1 MRYFAPEHMER
12 PEETY
17 SENFLQL
24 MLKVRP
30 KYVVV
35 WDIDYL
41 KLQDFKSRVYVVEY
55 FVVRNNT
62 LYYSNLKPF
71 AKKVARD
78 LQIENLIELNVSDT
92 QELERYL
99 PVDPKN
105 KRFKFWAP
113 GIVENITEIDLN
125 DFLPLML
132 KFRPPYCVLWGV
144 EFKDIDYMAYRV
156 YVVSYMPV
164 IGDTI
169 YYSYAKHFAVACMK
183 KFNIPKKAKYELG
196 EYTPED

>member
-1 MRYFAPEHMER
+1 MRFWAPEHMDR

-17 SENFLQL
+17 SENFIQL

-41 KLQDFKSRVYVVEY
+41 KLEEFKSRVYVVEY

-71 AKKVARD
+71 AKKVAKD
-78 LQIENLIELNVSDT
+78 LNIENVVELNLSDPKAL
-92 QELERYL
+92 ELAL

-113 GIVENITEIDLN
+113 GIVEEITEIDLN

-132 KFRPPYCVLWGV
+132 KIRPPYCVLWGV
-144 EFKDIDYMAYRV
+144 EFKDINYMAYRV

-169 YYSYAKHFAVACMK
+169 YYSYAKHYAVTAMK

-196 EYTPED
+196 EYLPEA